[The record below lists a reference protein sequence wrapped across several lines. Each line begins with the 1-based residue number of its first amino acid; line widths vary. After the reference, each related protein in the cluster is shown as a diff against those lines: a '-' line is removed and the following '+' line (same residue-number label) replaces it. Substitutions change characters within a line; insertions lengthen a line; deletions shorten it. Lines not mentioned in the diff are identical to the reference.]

1 MNIFFKDSI
10 IVFCVY
16 MRSDLY
22 AVTYYS
28 SVGIAAAP
36 PTSSTEAIHHFWLLF
51 GTLSGWGS
59 TVMISHCASVVGF
72 QLLVFIFSQIQQDD
86 CSAAWPILC
95 AAVLLQHPVYTPNA
109 EKTVLGILYNQP
121 LLASSR
127 SANPCLCTLSSTL
140 HIWPSSARLLR
151 HISLPRGQST
161 RWWRFSSSLPTTK
174 PCPVLSLLV
183 QSLGIS
189 AFCPALLLAASP

>member
-1 MNIFFKDSI
+1 MNIFFKVSI

-22 AVTYYS
+22 AVPYIQQCWYCSSTSDVLNRGHPSFFTPS
-28 SVGIAAAP
+28 SVHSQDGDP
-36 PTSSTEAIHHFWLLF
+36 
-51 GTLSGWGS
+51 
-59 TVMISHCASVVGF
+59 VMISHCASVVDF
-72 QLLVFIFSQIQQDD
+72 RLLVFIFSQIQQDD

-151 HISLPRGQST
+151 HISLPRGRST
-161 RWWRFSSSLPTTK
+161 R
-174 PCPVLSLLV
+174 
-183 QSLGIS
+183 
-189 AFCPALLLAASP
+189 

>member
-1 MNIFFKDSI
+1 MFIWDQI
-10 IVFCVY
+10 Y
-16 MRSDLY
+16 MLFL
-22 AVTYYS
+22 TYS

-36 PTSSTEAIHHFWLLF
+36 PTSSTEAIHHFWLLARY
-51 GTLSGWGS
+51 TLRMGIHSDDQSLRVGG
-59 TVMISHCASVVGF
+59 GF

-151 HISLPRGQST
+151 HISLPRGRST

-174 PCPVLSLLV
+174 PCPFLSLLV

-189 AFCPALLLAASP
+189 AFCPGLLLTAGP